1 MFFRDTAGQE
11 RYETLTQQYYRRA
24 QVKTLT
30 YITAVHGGHNENTKY
45 SMSAF
50 KTYVWMWVIAAPRG
64 GAGAIA

>member
-30 YITAVHGGHNENTKY
+30 YTTAVHGVTMKIPNILCLLSKHMYGC
-45 SMSAF
+45 
-50 KTYVWMWVIAAPRG
+50 G
-64 GAGAIA
+64 